1 MLARWLLV
9 RCSVRH
15 LDSRPNITRQRVEG
29 VWGRSVSLKEKL
41 CSIKVLAILLFLVLE
56 PSLLSSP
63 LSWYTNPSP
72 HIFYAVNIKLRNFNC
87 QAILC
92 GSGMAGETI
101 CWVSPHF
108 RMVQYRWQ
116 ECKNRTYCQCDC
128 VPGNI
133 CVLLYFFLCSL
144 WTGYSSCA
152 LNLLP
157 IYTVDMG
164 CNHPAKLQCCL
175 AVWN

>member
-1 MLARWLLV
+1 M
-9 RCSVRH
+9 
-15 LDSRPNITRQRVEG
+15 
-29 VWGRSVSLKEKL
+29 KEKL

-133 CVLLYFFLCSL
+133 CVLLYFFFMFFMDWIFILCIKFAANL
-144 WTGYSSCA
+144 YSGHGLQPSCKA
-152 LNLLP
+152 PMLPGSMELVGPFGMLVGLLSRHDP
-157 IYTVDMG
+157 
-164 CNHPAKLQCCL
+164 
-175 AVWN
+175 